1 MNGDWRDDIGV
12 DLHYMAR
19 ARLNTMC
26 GFRPCI
32 ASQVFGGGGGLVD
45 LPNKLILLVLGLL
58 EIRWYLV
65 SGQILDQM
73 SRGIRGFIQVTAV
86 LGSICTHMAS

>member
-1 MNGDWRDDIGV
+1 MILGLTYITWPALGLTLCV
-12 DLHYMAR
+12 VL
-19 ARLNTMC
+19 
-26 GFRPCI
+26 GPV
-32 ASQVFGGGGGLVD
+32 SQVKYLVGGGLLVVD

-65 SGQILDQM
+65 SGKILDQM
-73 SRGIRGFIQVTAV
+73 SRGIRGLQVTAV